1 MSIQADISQILGK
14 GFTKFTL
21 LKEKPPKGYMSSGKR
36 LTKIQT
42 TTRPDHVWQKFEG
55 VIIQMMVLESEPQ
68 HAEGTH
74 ILVQI
79 QIPDIMQQSQDEQF
93 LDQLFKFILY
103 NFLELMELKLRFHP
117 RPRHIETLG

>member
-1 MSIQADISQILGK
+1 MYG
-14 GFTKFTL
+14 
-21 LKEKPPKGYMSSGKR
+21 
-36 LTKIQT
+36 
-42 TTRPDHVWQKFEG
+42 QKFEG

-68 HAEGTH
+68 HAESTH

-79 QIPDIMQQSQDEQF
+79 QIPDIMQQSQDEQS

-117 RPRHIETLG
+117 RPRQIETLG